1 MDMLIILIVVRISH
15 CISISNH
22 QVVHLKNM
30 QFYFLIINLGG
41 NKNKSIKGKKKR
53 KKMDLTE
60 NQTAIMTQD

>member
-41 NKNKSIKGKKKR
+41 NKNKSIKGKKKER
-53 KKMDLTE
+53 KW
-60 NQTAIMTQD
+60 I